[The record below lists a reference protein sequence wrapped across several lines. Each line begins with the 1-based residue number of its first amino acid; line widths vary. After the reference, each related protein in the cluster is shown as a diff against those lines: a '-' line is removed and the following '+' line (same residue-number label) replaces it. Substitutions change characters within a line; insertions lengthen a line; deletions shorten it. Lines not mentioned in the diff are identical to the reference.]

1 MINKRRLGALLTA
14 CLAMIY
20 IILLPNIGTLMLF
33 AALAVHEL
41 GHIFAILIVGE
52 RISDIAVSPFGLSI
66 KRSGRLCSYRLELIV
81 YLSGPMTNILLAL
94 VFSMV
99 KNNICEAFVEQN
111 LIFGILNMLPIKT
124 LDGGSALR
132 SVLLML
138 FSEKVA
144 ATAVDLLSA
153 ATVFIIWFCSI
164 WCLLYIGGGLSPFLF
179 SCWLF
184 FSLFLKDVKARP

>member
-1 MINKRRLGALLTA
+1 MINKRRLATLLTA

-33 AALAVHEL
+33 AALGAHEL

-66 KRSGRLCSYRLELIV
+66 KRSGRLCSYKLELIV

-94 VFSMV
+94 IFSRV
-99 KNNICEAFVEQN
+99 KSNICEAFVEHN
-111 LIFGILNMLPIKT
+111 LIFGIMNMLPIKT

>member
-1 MINKRRLGALLTA
+1 MMNKRRSAALLTA
-14 CLAMIY
+14 CIAIIY

-33 AALAVHEL
+33 AAIAVHEF
-41 GHIFAILIVGE
+41 GHILAILIIGE
-52 RISDIAVSPFGLSI
+52 RITDISVSPFGLSI
-66 KRSGRLCSYRLELIV
+66 KRSGRLCSYKFELIV
-81 YLSGPMTNILLAL
+81 YLSGPITNILLAMI
-94 VFSMV
+94 FSRV
-99 KNNICEAFVEQN
+99 KNNICEAFAEQN
-111 LIFGILNMLPIKT
+111 LIFGVLNMLPIKS

-132 SVLLML
+132 SALLMI

-153 ATVFIIWFCSI
+153 ATVFIIWICSI

-184 FSLFLKDVKARP
+184 FSLFLKDIKARP

>member
-94 VFSMV
+94 IFSMV

>member
-1 MINKRRLGALLTA
+1 MMNKRRLAAFLTA
-14 CLAMIY
+14 CLAIIY
-20 IILLPNIGTLMLF
+20 IILLPNVGTLMLF
-33 AALAVHEL
+33 AAIAVHEL
-41 GHIFAILIVGE
+41 GHILAILVIDE
-52 RISDIAVSPFGLSI
+52 RISDISVSPFGLSI
-66 KRSGRLCSYRLELIV
+66 KRSGRLCSYKLELIV

-153 ATVFIIWFCSI
+153 ATVIIIWICSI